1 MPVINTTI
9 VRRSPPIHSF
19 NKMTQTILKITF
31 NDIRILHE
39 KASITGE
46 SEKKL
51 IPIPSP
57 KNCEY
62 QSTPAKAQNKTL
74 FSNVPPDTEK

>member
-9 VRRSPPIHSF
+9 VRRSTPFHSF
-19 NKMTQTILKITF
+19 NKMPQTLLKITF

-46 SEKKL
+46 SEK
-51 IPIPSP
+51 
-57 KNCEY
+57 
-62 QSTPAKAQNKTL
+62 
-74 FSNVPPDTEK
+74 